1 VNLKRILFAAVTA
14 GMLTVTGCA
23 GNTPDNNHGNRT
35 GENLGS
41 DVNRSFN
48 NGGTRSNSNG
58 GTRSNYNNYRN
69 GIYSTD
75 RYGNDTWNSYSTP
88 APGVNNSTRSNT
100 LGNQLKRVG
109 KTTGRTANVTVKPS
123 AGAR

>member
-23 GNTPDNNHGNRT
+23 GNTPENNHGNRT

-48 NGGTRSNSNG
+48 NGGTRSN
-58 GTRSNYNNYRN
+58 YNAYRN

-75 RYGNDTWNSYSTP
+75 RYSNDLWNSYSTP
-88 APGVNNSTRSNT
+88 APSGNNSTRSNT
-100 LGNQLKRVG
+100 LGNQLRRYG
-109 KTTGRTANVTVKPS
+109 RTTGRTANVTIKPS
-123 AGAR
+123 TSANKTGSQR